1 MLFNAMLTH
10 NCIPQKL
17 LDTMIIPLLKDSKID
32 ISDCNNYRPI
42 AITSIM
48 SKILES
54 AILEKYKDYF
64 ITGNHQFGFKAKHGA
79 DQSPVYL
86 YYERNYRYVFVFQ

>member
-1 MLFNAMLTH
+1 MLTH

-17 LDTMIIPLLKDSKID
+17 MDTMIIPLLKNSKSD

-42 AITSIM
+42 DIPSIM

-54 AILEKYKDYF
+54 AILEEYKDYF
-64 ITGNHQFGFKAKHGA
+64 IKGNHQFGLRTKHGA
-79 DQSPVYL
+79 DQCIFIMKEL
-86 YYERNYRYVFVFQ
+86 